1 MRRRYGYPPE
11 SRGTLDTAA
20 ATRFPALVAR
30 SNRPVARVLALGA
43 LALVAAAAAVILF
56 VRGPAPPAPSEALD
70 PFVAA
75 WSRGDDR
82 AAAALT
88 TDPAAAGA
96 ALAANRRGLD
106 GARVQ
111 ATTQDVAKEGDTAR
125 ATLRLRWNVP
135 GIGAWSYRTRVALER
150 KDKHWKVVWAP
161 TVVHPRLSGGRRL
174 GTVRDPDAR
183 APILDRQGQ
192 PLVTARQVVRI
203 GLDRAT
209 VKDIDASAAALAG
222 VLHVDGNALASA
234 AKRAGPKQFVEAV
247 TLRASDYPSTL
258 AQQVEAIQGAQAV
271 PSTQQ
276 LAPSKS
282 FARALLGTVGPATA
296 EQIQRSKGKVGVGD
310 DVGQFGLEARYQD
323 QLAGTP
329 TRRIVIRSRT
339 GAPVATLLSRAGRKG
354 RELRTTL
361 DRPVQAAAESAL
373 GATGKKS
380 ALVVVQPSTGDVLAV
395 ANRPTDAAYDR
406 AIDGRY
412 APGSTF
418 KVVTTAAL
426 LRAGLKTTDT
436 VDCPKTIT
444 VEGKVFKNFEGEAAG
459 AVPFARDFAQSCNTA
474 FVSLAKRLAPD
485 ALTRTAR
492 DFGLGR
498 MGASQVPAGRTA
510 VERAATMIGQDRIV
524 ASPLA
529 MAGVAATVA
538 DGRWRA
544 PRLVATDR
552 RQAGPALDQGEL
564 STLRTLMRSV
574 VTSGT
579 GTALAPVPGEVAGK
593 SGTAEYGSGDPPPT
607 HAWFIAFRGDLAVAV
622 LVENGRSGG
631 SVAAPIAARVFQ
643 ARGAAQT
650 TATTPPP

>member
-1 MRRRYGYPPE
+1 M
-11 SRGTLDTAA
+11 
-20 ATRFPALVAR
+20 
-30 SNRPVARVLALGA
+30 
-43 LALVAAAAAVILF
+43 
-56 VRGPAPPAPSEALD
+56 
-70 PFVAA
+70 AA
-75 WSRGDDR
+75 WTRGDDR
-82 AAAALT
+82 GAAALT
-88 TDPAAAGA
+88 SDPAAAAA

-111 ATTQDVAKEGDTAR
+111 ATTQDVAKKGDTAR
-125 ATLRLRWNVP
+125 ATVRLSWNVP
-135 GIGAWSYRTRVALER
+135 GIGIWSYRTRVALER
-150 KDKHWKVVWAP
+150 HGDQWKVVWAP
-161 TVVHPRLSGGRRL
+161 TVVHPRLTAGRRL

-183 APILDRQGQ
+183 APILDRQGR

-209 VKDIDASAAALAG
+209 VKDVDASAAALAA
-222 VLHVDGNALASA
+222 VLHVDADDLASA

-247 TLRASDYPSTL
+247 TLRASDYPSAL

-271 PSTQQ
+271 PATQQ
-276 LAPSKS
+276 LAPSKA

-296 EQIQRSKGKVGVGD
+296 EQIQRSKGKVGAGD

-339 GAPVATLLSRAGRKG
+339 GAPVATLLSRPGRKG

-361 DRPVQAAAESAL
+361 DRPVQAAAEVAL
-373 GATGKKS
+373 GATAKKA
-380 ALVVVQPSTGDVLAV
+380 ALVAVQPSTGDVLAV
-395 ANRPTDAAYDR
+395 ANRPTESAYDR

-444 VEGKVFKNFEGEAAG
+444 VEGKVFKNFEGGAAG
-459 AVPFARDFAQSCNTA
+459 PVPFARDFAQSCNTA

-485 ALTRTAR
+485 ALTRTGR

-498 MGASQVPAGRTA
+498 TSASQVPAGRDA

-544 PRLVATDR
+544 PRLVATDKH
-552 RQAGPALDQGEL
+552 QTGPALDQDEL

-579 GTALAPVPGEVAGK
+579 GTALASVPGEVAGK
-593 SGTAEYGSGDPPPT
+593 SGTAEYGGGNPPPT
-607 HAWFIAFRGDLAVAV
+607 HAWFISFRGDLAVAV

-631 SVAAPIAARVFQ
+631 SVAAPIAARFFEAVTAAEQ
-643 ARGAAQT
+643 QAAQ
-650 TATTPPP
+650 AAPPP

>member
-11 SRGTLDTAA
+11 SRGSLDTAPV
-20 ATRFPALVAR
+20 TRFPALVPR
-30 SNRPVARVLALGA
+30 SNRSVARVLALGA

-56 VRGPAPPAPSEALD
+56 VRGAAPPAPSEALD

-82 AAAALT
+82 GAAALT

-106 GARVQ
+106 GARVK
-111 ATTQDVAKEGDTAR
+111 ATTQDVAKQGDTAR
-125 ATLRLRWNVP
+125 ATLRLSWNVP
-135 GIGAWSYRTRVALER
+135 GIGAWSYRTRAALER
-150 KDKHWKVVWAP
+150 RDGHWKVVWAP
-161 TVVHPRLSGGRRL
+161 TVVHPRLSAGRRL

-183 APILDRQGQ
+183 APILDRQGR
-192 PLVTARQVVRI
+192 PLVSARQVVRI

-222 VLHVDGNALASA
+222 VLHVDANALASA

-247 TLRASDYPSTL
+247 TLRASDYPTAL

-296 EQIQRSKGKVGVGD
+296 EQIQRSRGKVGVGD

-339 GAPVATLLSRAGRKG
+339 GAPVATLLSRPGRKG

-361 DRPVQAAAESAL
+361 DRPVQEAAESAL
-373 GATGKKS
+373 GATQKKS
-380 ALVVVQPSTGDVLAV
+380 ALVALQPSTGDVLAV

-459 AVPFARDFAQSCNTA
+459 PVPFARDFAQSCNTA

-498 MGASQVPAGRTA
+498 TSAAQVPAGRNA

-552 RQAGPALDQGEL
+552 HQSGPALDQGEL

-579 GTALAPVPGEVAGK
+579 GTALATVPGEVAGK
-593 SGTAEYGSGDPPPT
+593 SGTAEYGGGNPPPT

-631 SVAAPIAARVFQ
+631 SVAAPIAARFFQ
-643 ARGAAQT
+643 ALGAAQT
-650 TATTPPP
+650 TAPPP

>member
-1 MRRRYGYPPE
+1 L
-11 SRGTLDTAA
+11 LDTAA
-20 ATRFPALVAR
+20 ATRFPAIVPRSNPAVAR
-30 SNRPVARVLALGA
+30 ALALGA
-43 LALVAAAAAVILF
+43 LALVAAAAVVILF
-56 VRGPAPPAPSEALD
+56 VRGSAPPGPSEALD

-82 AAAALT
+82 GAAALT
-88 TDPAAAGA
+88 SDPAGAGA
-96 ALAANRRGLD
+96 ALTANRRGLD

-111 ATTQDVAKEGDTAR
+111 AATQDVTKKGDTAR

-135 GIGAWSYRTRVALER
+135 GIGTFSYRTRIALER
-150 KDKHWKVVWAP
+150 RGGHWKVVWAP
-161 TVVHPRLSGGRRL
+161 TVVHPRLTAGRRL
-174 GTVRDPDAR
+174 GTVRAADTR
-183 APILDRQGQ
+183 APILDRQGRS
-192 PLVTARQVVRI
+192 LVTARQVVRI

-209 VKDIDASAAALAG
+209 VKDVDASAAALAAA
-222 VLHVDGNALASA
+222 LRVDANALASA

-258 AQQVEAIQGAQAV
+258 AQQVEAIQGTQVV

-276 LAPSKS
+276 LAPSKT
-282 FARALLGTVGPATA
+282 FARALLGTVSPATA
-296 EQIQRSKGKVGVGD
+296 EQIQRSKGRVGVGD

-329 TRRIVIRSRT
+329 TRRVVIRSRT
-339 GAPVATLLSRAGRKG
+339 GAPVATLLTRPGRKG

-361 DRPVQAAAESAL
+361 DRPVQAAAETAL
-373 GATGKKS
+373 GATKQKA
-380 ALVVVQPSTGDVLAV
+380 ALVAVQPSTGDVLAV
-395 ANRPTDAAYDR
+395 ANRPTEAAYDR

-418 KVVTTAAL
+418 KVVSTAAL
-426 LRAGLKTTDT
+426 LRAGVKTTDT

-444 VEGKVFKNFEGEAAG
+444 VSGKVFKNFEGEAAG

-498 MGASQVPAGRTA
+498 TSASQVPAGRNA

-538 DGRWRA
+538 NGRWRA
-544 PRLVATDR
+544 PRLIATDR
-552 RQAGPALDQGEL
+552 HQTGPALDQGEL

-593 SGTAEYGSGDPPPT
+593 SGTAEYGGGNPPPT
-607 HAWFIAFRGDLAVAV
+607 HAWFIAFRGDLAIAV

-631 SVAAPIAARVFQ
+631 SVAAPIAARFYQ
-643 ARGAAQT
+643 ALAAVQAS
-650 TATTPPP
+650 ATTPPP

>member
-1 MRRRYGYPPE
+1 M
-11 SRGTLDTAA
+11 LDTAA
-20 ATRFPALVAR
+20 ATRFSALVAR
-30 SNRPVARVLALGA
+30 SNPAVARVIALGA
-43 LALVAAAAAVILF
+43 LALVAVAAVVILF
-56 VRGPAPPAPSEALD
+56 VRGAAPPEPSEALD

-82 AAAALT
+82 GAAALT
-88 TDPAAAGA
+88 SDPAAAGA

-106 GARVQ
+106 GARVR
-111 ATTQDVAKEGDTAR
+111 ASTQDVAKSGDTAR
-125 ATLRLRWNVP
+125 ATVRLSWNVP
-135 GIGAWSYRTRVALER
+135 GIGAWSYRTRIALER
-150 KDKHWKVVWAP
+150 RDGHWKVVWAP
-161 TVVHPRLSGGRRL
+161 TVVHPRLTAGRRL
-174 GTVRDPDAR
+174 GTVRDADAR

-209 VKDIDASAAALAG
+209 VKDVDASAAALAG
-222 VLHVDGNALASA
+222 VLHVDGDALASA
-234 AKRAGPKQFVEAV
+234 AKRAGPQQFVEAV

-276 LAPSKS
+276 LAPSKA

-339 GAPVATLLSRAGRKG
+339 GAPVATLLSRPGRKG

-361 DRPVQAAAESAL
+361 DRPVQAAAEAAL
-373 GATGKKS
+373 GPTKQKS
-380 ALVVVQPSTGDVLAV
+380 ALVAVQPSTGDVLAV

-426 LRAGLKTTDT
+426 LRAGVKTTDT

-444 VEGKVFKNFEGEAAG
+444 VEGKVFKNFEGAAAG

-474 FVSLAKRLAPD
+474 FVSLAKRLEPD

-498 MGASQVPAGRTA
+498 TIASQVPAGRDA

-538 DGRWRA
+538 DGRWRT
-544 PRLVATDR
+544 PRLVATDKHET
-552 RQAGPALDQGEL
+552 GPALDQGEL
-564 STLRTLMRSV
+564 STLRALMRSV

-579 GTALAPVPGEVAGK
+579 GTALSSVPGEVAGK
-593 SGTAEYGSGDPPPT
+593 SGTAEYGGGDPPPT
-607 HAWFIAFRGDLAVAV
+607 HAWFIAFRGDLAIAV

-631 SVAAPIAARVFQ
+631 SVAAPIAARFFQ
-643 ARGAAQT
+643 ALAAVQ
-650 TATTPPP
+650 ANATPPPP